1 MEYTINKLASIAGVS
16 TRTLRYYDEIDL
28 LKPCRINS
36 SGYRIYGEKE
46 VDLLQQIMF
55 YRSMDMKLNDI
66 KNIISDSSFEVEKAL
81 EKHEEELIKRKEE
94 IEELI
99 RTVKK
104 TIKSKRGEIKM
115 SNKEKFE
122 GFKKQKI
129 EENEKKYG
137 KEIRNKYGEET
148 IKESN
153 KKFMNLKEEDFEK
166 MGNIEKELFGLLK
179 VLLYSK
185 NIEGEEDRKVYE
197 LHRQW
202 LSFTWPKYTKEAHIG
217 LANMYLQDERFESYY
232 NERIGEGATEMLR
245 DCIVKYA
252 R

>member
-1 MEYTINKLASIAGVS
+1 MEYTINKLANIAGVS

-46 VDLLQQIMF
+46 IDVLQQIMF
-55 YRSMDMKLNDI
+55 YRSMDMKLSDI
-66 KNIISDSSFEVEKAL
+66 KDIITNPNFEVEKAL
-81 EKHEEELIKRKEE
+81 EKHEEELIKRREE
-94 IEELI
+94 IDELI
-99 RTVKK
+99 RTVQK
-104 TIKSKRGEIKM
+104 TIKSKKGEIEM

-122 GFKKQKI
+122 GFKKEKI

-137 KEIRNKYGEET
+137 KEIRQKYGEET
-148 IKESN
+148 VKESN

-166 MGNIEKELFGLLK
+166 MGKIEKELFDLLK
-179 VLLYSK
+179 VILESK
-185 NIEGEEDRKVYE
+185 NIEGEEGKRVYE
-197 LHRQW
+197 LHREW

-232 NERIGEGATEMLR
+232 NERVDKGATEVLR

>member
-1 MEYTINKLASIAGVS
+1 MEYTINKLANIAGVS

-46 VDLLQQIMF
+46 IDILQQIMF
-55 YRSMDMKLNDI
+55 YRSMDMKLSDI
-66 KNIISDSSFEVEKAL
+66 KDIISNPNFEVEKAL
-81 EKHEEELIKRKEE
+81 EKHEEELIKRREE
-94 IEELI
+94 IDELI
-99 RTVKK
+99 RTVQK
-104 TIKSKRGEIKM
+104 TIKNKKGEIKM

-122 GFKKQKI
+122 GFKKEKI

-137 KEIRNKYGEET
+137 KEIRQKYGEET
-148 IKESN
+148 VKESN

-166 MGNIEKELFGLLK
+166 VGKIEKELFDLLK
-179 VLLYSK
+179 VILESN
-185 NIEGEEDRKVYE
+185 NIEGEEGKRVYE
-197 LHRQW
+197 LHREW

-217 LANMYLQDERFESYY
+217 LANMYLQDERFKSYY
-232 NERIGEGATEMLR
+232 NERVDKGATEILR

-252 R
+252 I

>member
-1 MEYTINKLASIAGVS
+1 MEYTINKLANIAGVS

-46 VDLLQQIMF
+46 IDILQQIMF
-55 YRSMDMKLNDI
+55 YRSMDMKLSDI
-66 KNIISDSSFEVEKAL
+66 KDIISDPNFEVEKAL
-81 EKHEEELIKRKEE
+81 EKHEEELIKRREE
-94 IEELI
+94 IDELI
-99 RTVKK
+99 RNVQR
-104 TIKSKRGEIKM
+104 TIKSKKGEIEM

-122 GFKKQKI
+122 GFKREKI

-137 KEIRNKYGEET
+137 KEIRQKYGEET
-148 IKESN
+148 VKESN
-153 KKFMNLKEEDFEK
+153 KKFMNLKEEDFKK
-166 MGNIEKELFGLLK
+166 MGNIEKELFDLLK
-179 VLLYSK
+179 VILESN
-185 NIEGEEDRKVYE
+185 NIEGEEGKRVYE
-197 LHRQW
+197 LHREW

-217 LANMYLQDERFESYY
+217 LANMYLQDERFENYY
-232 NERIGEGATEMLR
+232 NERVDNGATKILR

>member
-1 MEYTINKLASIAGVS
+1 MEYTINKLANIAGVS

-28 LKPCRINS
+28 LKPCRISS

-46 VDLLQQIMF
+46 VDILQQIMF
-55 YRSMDMKLNDI
+55 YKSMDMKLSDI
-66 KNIISDSSFEVEKAL
+66 KNIISDPDFEVEKAL
-81 EKHEEELIKRKEE
+81 EKHKEELIKRKEE

-99 RTVKK
+99 RTVQK
-104 TIKSKRGEIKM
+104 TIKNKKGEIKM

-122 GFKKQKI
+122 GFKKGKI

-137 KEIRNKYGEET
+137 KEIRSKYGEET

-166 MGNIEKELFGLLK
+166 MNNVEKELFELLK
-179 VLLYSK
+179 VVLESN
-185 NIEGEEDRKVYE
+185 NIEGEEGKRVYE

-217 LANMYLQDERFESYY
+217 LANMYLQDERFENYY
-232 NERIGEGATEMLR
+232 DKRIKNGATKILR

-252 R
+252 K

>member
-1 MEYTINKLASIAGVS
+1 MEYTINKLANIAGVS

-28 LKPCRINS
+28 LKPSRISS

-46 VDLLQQIMF
+46 VDILQQIMF
-55 YRSMDMKLNDI
+55 YRSMDMKLSDI
-66 KNIISDSSFEVEKAL
+66 KNIISDPTFEVEKAL

-99 RTVKK
+99 RTVQK
-104 TIKSKRGEIKM
+104 TIKNKKGEIKM

-122 GFKKQKI
+122 GFKKGKI

-137 KEIRNKYGEET
+137 KEIRSKYGEET

-166 MGNIEKELFGLLK
+166 MNNVEKELFELLK
-179 VLLYSK
+179 VVLESN
-185 NIEGEEDRKVYE
+185 NIEGEEGKRVYE

-217 LANMYLQDERFESYY
+217 LANMYLQDERFENYY
-232 NERIGEGATEMLR
+232 DKRIKNGATKILR

-252 R
+252 K